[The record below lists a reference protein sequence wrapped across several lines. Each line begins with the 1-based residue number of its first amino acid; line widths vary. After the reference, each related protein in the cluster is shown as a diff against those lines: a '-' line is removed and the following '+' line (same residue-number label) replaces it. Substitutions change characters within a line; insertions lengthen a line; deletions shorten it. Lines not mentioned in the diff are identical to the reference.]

1 MMAAAEEG
9 RNQLGG
15 PTSVRQ
21 QQQKNTTRFLNE
33 ANLCSWTQ

>member
-21 QQQKNTTRFLNE
+21 QQQKHNAVLK
-33 ANLCSWTQ
+33 

>member
-21 QQQKNTTRFLNE
+21 QQQKKHNAVLK
-33 ANLCSWTQ
+33 